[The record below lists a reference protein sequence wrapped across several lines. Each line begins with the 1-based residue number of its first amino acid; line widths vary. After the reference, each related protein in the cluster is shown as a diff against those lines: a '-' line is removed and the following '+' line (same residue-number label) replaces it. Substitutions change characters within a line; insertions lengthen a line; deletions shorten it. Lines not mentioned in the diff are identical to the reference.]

1 MPVPDDE
8 TDALPPADAPEPSG
22 LARPVP
28 EPAGAPLAAPSFDSL
43 EPSLWYL
50 AAAGALYAGMLWL
63 VYLTDVEI
71 LDRAENDPWA
81 FLRLQALDDGLLVG
95 VTLLFGRLRFPG
107 SWAGL
112 GFRPVPPRWWSIGA
126 GAGLAAA
133 VLAWLVSVALERAGA
148 PVPPQPVESV
158 LARADSV
165 REVLLVL
172 AAVTLPVAIGEESFF
187 RGFAYCLL
195 RARLGVGVAIVG
207 SALIFALVHGL
218 DPGAWLPILP
228 VGIIFA
234 IVVERSGSLA
244 PAMVGHA
251 VVNALAVLAGLAGW

>member
-1 MPVPDDE
+1 VPDDE
-8 TDALPPADAPEPSG
+8 TDALPPGDAPGPPG
-22 LARPVP
+22 LTRPVP
-28 EPAGAPLAAPSFDSL
+28 EPAGAPLAAPSFDGL

-71 LDRAENDPWA
+71 LDLAESDPWA
-81 FLRLQALDDGLLVG
+81 FLRLQTLDDGILIG
-95 VTLLFGRLRFPG
+95 VTLLFGLLRFPG
-107 SWAGL
+107 SWSGL
-112 GFRPVPPRWWSIGA
+112 GIRPVPPRWYPIGA

-133 VLAWLVSVALERAGA
+133 VLAWLVSVAVEQAGA
-148 PVPPQPVESV
+148 PVPPHPVESI
-158 LARADSV
+158 LARADGV
-165 REVLLVL
+165 REVLVVLV
-172 AAVTLPVAIGEESFF
+172 AVTLPVAIGEEIFF
-187 RGFAYCLL
+187 RGFAYRLL
-195 RARLGVGVAIVG
+195 RARLGVGVAIGG

-218 DPGAWLPILP
+218 DPGVWLPILP
-228 VGIIFA
+228 VGIILA